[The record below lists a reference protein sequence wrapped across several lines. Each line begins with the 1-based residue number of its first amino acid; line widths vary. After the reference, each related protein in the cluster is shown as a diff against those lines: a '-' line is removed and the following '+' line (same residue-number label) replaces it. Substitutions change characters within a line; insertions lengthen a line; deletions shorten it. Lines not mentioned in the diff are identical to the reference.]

1 MVSQEAVAVTVA
13 VAGIVAAA
21 VAVTIDYRL
30 LKAFGISYH
39 ILRLWLR
46 AHWRRA
52 AKAKTAMRVPEA
64 ESSSLFSH

>member
-1 MVSQEAVAVTVA
+1 MVSQEAA
-13 VAGIVAAA
+13 AAA
-21 VAVTIDYRL
+21 VAVAIDYRL